1 MIPIKFPESNTVFA
15 EHQPEYQPLPCLRC
29 ENGQLLICW
38 QLTLRERLKLL
49 LTGKL
54 WHTIST
60 FNSPL
65 QPQMLEVLKPQLNYQ
80 PEKAEESDSEKAAWE
95 EQKRLAIQEHEENE
109 HERRARYR
117 IPIRGLDPAAC
128 LANLFNAAKPDL
140 TDKPL
145 AELAFETMTLE
156 EAKQILTDLYNTP
169 GRNQYVDTL
178 KGRVIRCHF
187 GREFIR
193 PQLYDAANGA
203 DSAIMALLPLIP
215 KAIAQEEA
223 DKAS

>member
-15 EHQPEYQPLPCLRC
+15 EHQPEYQNLPCLRC

-65 QPQMLEVLKPQLNYQ
+65 QPQMLEVLKPQLNFVEQ
-80 PEKAEESDSEKAAWE
+80 EPDSQAEKDAWE

-109 HERRARYR
+109 HERRARYK

-128 LANLFNAAKPDL
+128 LAALFNAAKPDI
-140 TDKPL
+140 TDKSL
-145 AELAFETMTLE
+145 AEIASETMTLE
-156 EAKQILTDLYNTP
+156 EAKQILTDLHHTP

-193 PQLYDAANGA
+193 PQLYDAVNGA
-203 DSAIMALLPLIP
+203 DTAILALLPLV
-215 KAIAQEEA
+215 KSEA
-223 DKAS
+223 DQSATD